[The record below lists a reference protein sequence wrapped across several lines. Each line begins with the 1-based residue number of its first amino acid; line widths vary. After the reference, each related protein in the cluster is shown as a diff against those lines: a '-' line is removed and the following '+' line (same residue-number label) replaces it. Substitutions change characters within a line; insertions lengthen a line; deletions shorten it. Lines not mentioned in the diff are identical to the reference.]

1 VEVERW
7 RKRIEPNIISGT
19 KPWLQFYDQGVPQGE
34 IGELIMQG
42 PQVMRAW
49 WRMPTETAHKAN
61 S

>member
-1 VEVERW
+1 METTDT
-7 RKRIEPNIISGT
+7 SGA
-19 KPWLQFYDQGVPQGE
+19 KPWLRFYNEGVPQGE